1 MASTPRPTIHAHAF
15 AALTRAREISM
26 TTFRKT
32 GAPVATPV
40 WFALDG
46 GVIYIETGPSAG
58 KLKRIR
64 HTPHV
69 TVAPCTFS
77 GNVTGPVIKGRAHVV
92 TDAAERARGQKAIAR
107 KYAWLRAGWYGFLD
121 LLTRLRPGPGAE
133 MGHVAIEGGHEASQN
148 RSAQP
153 AR

>member
-1 MASTPRPTIHAHAF
+1 MASTPHPAAHTYPF
-15 AALTRAREISM
+15 AALTRAREISL

-46 GVIYIETGPSAG
+46 GVIYVETGPSAG

-107 KYAWLRAGWYGFLD
+107 KYGWLRAGWYGLLD
-121 LLTRLRPGPGAE
+121 LLARLRRRPVVD
-133 MGHVAIEGGHEASQN
+133 MVYVAIEAVD
-148 RSAQP
+148 
-153 AR
+153 

>member
-1 MASTPRPTIHAHAF
+1 MASTPHPTVHAHPF
-15 AALTRAREISM
+15 AALTRAREISL

-32 GAPVATPV
+32 GAPIATPV

-46 GVIYIETGPSAG
+46 SVIYVETGPSAG

-77 GNVTGPVIKGRAHVV
+77 GNVTGPVIKGYARVI
-92 TDAAERARGQKAIAR
+92 TDATERARGRGAIAR
-107 KYAWLRAGWYGFLD
+107 KYGWLRAGWYGLLD
-121 LLTRLRPGPGAE
+121 LLARLRRRPVVD
-133 MGHVAIEGGHEASQN
+133 MVYVAIEAVD
-148 RSAQP
+148 
-153 AR
+153 